1 MRLIPV
7 SRRLPNDDLVEHK
20 LLLFGEELMST
31 MNERRAM
38 FEVLTIL
45 WPGYSISWAYDATA
59 EIAAYV
65 DHDTPL
71 HNNHFQPELVL
82 AKDTTHLHHLLTVVG
97 ADTTLRGWPL
107 RWGSSAAWHGPQ
119 LLEKLPGPGQ
129 TALKLGI
136 LPESGIHVQKA
147 ASTLTYLKRHW
158 GFG

>member
-1 MRLIPV
+1 
-7 SRRLPNDDLVEHK
+7 
-20 LLLFGEELMST
+20 MST